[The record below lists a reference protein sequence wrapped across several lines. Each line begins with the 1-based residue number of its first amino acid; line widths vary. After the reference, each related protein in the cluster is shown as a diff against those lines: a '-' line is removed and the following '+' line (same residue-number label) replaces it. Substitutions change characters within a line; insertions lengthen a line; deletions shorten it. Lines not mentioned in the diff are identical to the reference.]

1 MFNSKPGN
9 TNNGFK
15 SLTIKFELGLPG
27 PWLLAPGYDLCAMNH
42 EQIFSYVRAS
52 KSLTC
57 RMRKNL
63 LLILFLFITGASL
76 KAQPAAPDT
85 VKIGIYITSIHDI
98 DFKQKEY
105 SINFWLWFKYKNK
118 AFDFEHNLEIPN
130 AKSAT
135 QSFFTVDTSGGK
147 VYMLMKMQCI
157 MKDSWKINNFPFDQQ
172 RLRLFI
178 ENSQYDS
185 RSLVFAAENIGK
197 NHDPRFAL
205 SGWKID
211 SCIATT
217 GIKKYE
223 TAFGDEN
230 IKIPHTEYSNYR
242 VRIVIN
248 RSAAGLFWKMFL
260 GMYIAF
266 LIAYVC
272 FFIHADILD
281 ARFGLSVGAL
291 FAVVGNKY
299 IIDSSLPESTSFTLV
314 DTLHGITLFCIL
326 AVIVANAWALRLVKR
341 NKHKKA
347 DQLDKRFGNALLA
360 VYILLNIFF
369 IWRASQP

>member
-1 MFNSKPGN
+1 
-9 TNNGFK
+9 
-15 SLTIKFELGLPG
+15 
-27 PWLLAPGYDLCAMNH
+27 
-42 EQIFSYVRAS
+42 
-52 KSLTC
+52 
-57 RMRKNL
+57 MRKY
-63 LLILFLFITGASL
+63 FLFILLLCITGSTI
-76 KAQPAAPDT
+76 KAQTGPPDT
-85 VKIGIYITSIHDI
+85 VTTGIYITSIHDI

-118 AFDFEHNLEIPN
+118 ALDFEHNLEIPN
-130 AKSAT
+130 AKTFT
-135 QSFFTVDTSGGK
+135 QSYITTDTSNGR
-147 VYMLMKMQCI
+147 VYMLMKMQCV
-157 MKDSWKINNFPFDQQ
+157 MKDSWKINNFPFDHQ

-185 RSLVFAAENIGK
+185 KVFVFKPDTMGRQY
-197 NHDPRFAL
+197 DPRFAL

-211 SCIATT
+211 SCIVAA

-223 TAFGDEN
+223 TAFGDERYST
-230 IKIPHTEYSNYR
+230 PHTEYSNFR
-242 VRIVIN
+242 VRLVIN
-248 RSAAGLFWKMFL
+248 RAASGLFWKMFL

-299 IIDSSLPESTSFTLV
+299 IIDSSLPESTTFTLV

-326 AVIVANAWALRLVKR
+326 AVIVANAWALRLVKQ
-341 NKHKKA
+341 NKHQKA
-347 DQLDKRFGNALLA
+347 DRVDRHFGNALMA
-360 VYILLNIFF
+360 VYILLNIYF
-369 IWRASQP
+369 IWQASRTS